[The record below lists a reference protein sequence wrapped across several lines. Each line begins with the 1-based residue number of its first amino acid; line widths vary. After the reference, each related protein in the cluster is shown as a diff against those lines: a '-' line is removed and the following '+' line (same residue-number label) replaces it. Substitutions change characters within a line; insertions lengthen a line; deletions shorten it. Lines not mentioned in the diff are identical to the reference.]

1 MDTSILCGILLKKG
15 IRMKQTQGHR
25 EGLVVASISLNGD
38 STVMT
43 FTGKRAMGRW
53 VSQRPAA
60 RVECAKE
67 LLRGEVTDVTKD
79 YFEDG
84 IIQGFDNYMAAH
96 GAVTE
101 TLKVKTGAAVAH

>member
-1 MDTSILCGILLKKG
+1 
-15 IRMKQTQGHR
+15 MKQTQGHR

-43 FTGKRAMGRW
+43 FAGKRALSRW

-79 YFEDG
+79 FFEDG
-84 IIQGFDNYMAAH
+84 IIENFDGYLPASQ
-96 GAVTE
+96 AVTA
-101 TLKVKTGAAVAH
+101 TLFAVPVSVVGKGVVVAH